1 MVKEQEANAGCDHVY
16 LVDGSAYIFRA
27 FHALPPMT
35 RPDGTPVNAVFGFT
49 NMLTKLVEDSG
60 ASFLAVIFDTARKT
74 FRTEIYPDYK
84 ANRPPPPD
92 ELVPQFELIREATRA
107 YSLPCLEM
115 EGFEADDLIA
125 TYAKLAVEQGYEVTI
140 VSSDKDLMQLV
151 GPRVRMMDPMKNR
164 FIGPEE
170 VVEKFGVGP
179 ENVVDVQALLGDS
192 TDNVPGIKGIGEAPA
207 AALVREYGDLEKI
220 LEAVQNTDA
229 VKADAVLKAETCQK
243 RIYEIAGREFGIGSP
258 KQLKEVLIDELN
270 LPVPKDK
277 KSGKPTTNAAALN
290 ELAASGYEIAQ
301 QIIDYRFYSKVNTS
315 YAELL
320 YEEQG
325 IARIS
330 RELVTL
336 RADVPVKGDIA
347 QFQKKRPDPEVLI
360 PWLEKQGFKSALS
373 RALSEF
379 GIEAEN
385 SNPDAITAPGEG
397 AYELVQ
403 EEDALQGWIDEIQLA
418 GVFAFDTETNSL
430 DAMQADLVGLS
441 LSVQGGRACYVP
453 VAHIS
458 AGNQGN
464 DELDLGAI
472 SSNVSPEL
480 PKQLARTR
488 VIEMLKP
495 LLEDPGILK
504 VGHNIKYDMQV
515 MARYGVEVG
524 PIDDTML
531 LSYVLEGGLHG
542 HGLDELAALH
552 LGHTNIKFSEVAG
565 TGKNQVSFD
574 HVPLDKAL
582 DYAAED
588 AEVTGRLYRQLK
600 PRISEERMTSVYETM
615 ERRLVPVLSD
625 MERAGIIV
633 DATFLKELSGDFEK
647 RTADIAEDIYKLAGH
662 EFNIGSP
669 KQLGEVLFDEMGI
682 QGGKKTKTG
691 AYGTGADVL
700 EGLAAE
706 GLDLPRRVLD
716 WRQLSKLRSTY
727 TDALIK
733 QINPATKRIH
743 TSYAQAIASTG
754 RLSSTDPNLQ
764 NIPIRTEEGRKI
776 RQAFVPEKGHVLL
789 SADYSQIELRLLAHV
804 AGIEALQ
811 EAFRDGKDI
820 HAMTASE
827 VFGIPIENMESSVRS
842 RAKAINFG
850 IIYGIS
856 PFGLARQ
863 LSIPQGEAK
872 QYIDNYFKKFPG
884 IRDYMETTKTFARE
898 HGFVQT
904 IFGRKCHTPGI
915 NDKNPARRNF
925 SERAAINAPLQGAA
939 ADIIKR
945 AMIGIPETFK
955 ELGLGARMLLQ
966 VHDELIFEVPE
977 GEVDETVAII
987 TKKME
992 GAADLELP
1000 LVVDTGT
1007 GLNWDE
1013 AH

>member
-1 MVKEQEANAGCDHVY
+1 MVKEQEADAGCDHVY

-325 IARIS
+325 IARVS

-379 GIEAEN
+379 GVEAEN
-385 SNPDAITAPGEG
+385 SNPDAVTAPGEG

-403 EEDALQGWIDEIQLA
+403 EEDALRGWIDEIQLA

-804 AGIEALQ
+804 AGIEALR

-945 AMIGIPETFK
+945 AMIGIPETLK

-977 GEVDETVAII
+977 GEVDETAAIV

>member
-1 MVKEQEANAGCDHVY
+1 MVKEQEADAGCDHVY

-325 IARIS
+325 IARVS

-379 GIEAEN
+379 GVEAEN
-385 SNPDAITAPGEG
+385 SNPDALTAPGEG

-472 SSNVSPEL
+472 RSNVSPEL

-804 AGIEALQ
+804 AGIEALR

-945 AMIGIPETFK
+945 AMIGIPETLK

-977 GEVDETVAII
+977 GEVDETAAIV

>member
-1 MVKEQEANAGCDHVY
+1 MVKEQEADAGCDHVY

-151 GPRVRMMDPMKNR
+151 GPSVRMMDPMKNR

-379 GIEAEN
+379 GVEAEN
-385 SNPDAITAPGEG
+385 SSPDAVTAPGEG

-453 VAHIS
+453 VAHIP
-458 AGNQGN
+458 AGNRGD
-464 DELDLGAI
+464 DELDLEAI
-472 SSNVSPEL
+472 RSNVSPEL
-480 PKQLARTR
+480 PMQLARTR

-804 AGIEALQ
+804 AGIEALR

-945 AMIGIPETFK
+945 AMIGIPETLK

-977 GEVDETVAII
+977 GEVDETAAII

>member
-1 MVKEQEANAGCDHVY
+1 MVKEQEVDAGYDHVY

-107 YSLPCLEM
+107 YSLPCIEM

-373 RALSEF
+373 KALSEF

-385 SNPDAITAPGEG
+385 SNPDAITVPGEG

-458 AGNQGN
+458 ASNQGN

-472 SSNVSPEL
+472 RSNVSPEL

-733 QINPATKRIH
+733 QINPATKRVH

-804 AGIEALQ
+804 AGIEALR

-945 AMIGIPETFK
+945 AMIGIPETLK

-977 GEVDETVAII
+977 GEVDETAAIV